1 MTYEV
6 RLQPEAIQAAAR
18 IYQYYEK
25 ERKGLGE
32 RFLRALNK
40 CYEELEKNPNFQVR
54 KIRYRNIMLRRFPYR
69 IIYVVEDP
77 VVQVYAI
84 RHMSRR
90 SSKRFGP

>member
-32 RFLRALNK
+32 RFLKALNT
-40 CYEELEKNPNFQVR
+40 CYGDLQKNPNFQIR
-54 KIRYRNIMLRRFPYR
+54 KSRYRYIMLHRFPYR
-69 IIYVVEDP
+69 VIYVVEGST
-77 VVQVYAI
+77 VHVYTI
-84 RHMSRR
+84 RHMGRR